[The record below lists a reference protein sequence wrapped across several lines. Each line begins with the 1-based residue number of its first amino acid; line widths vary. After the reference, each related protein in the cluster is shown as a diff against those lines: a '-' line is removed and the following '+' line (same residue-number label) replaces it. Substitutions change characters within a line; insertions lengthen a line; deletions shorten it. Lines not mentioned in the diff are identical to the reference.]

1 MEKRVYLDWNAS
13 APLRPEARRAMMAAL
28 DATGN
33 PSSVHFEGRAAKALL
48 ERARAAIA
56 HAFGMD
62 PERVVFTSGAT
73 EAAALALAGRNLNSS
88 GIEHEAVL
96 AWTEE
101 TLEVDEFGRVKVE
114 DPESSALQLANGET
128 GILQDIPNGILVTD
142 ATQAAGKIPLN
153 SELKKAAM
161 AITSAHKLGG
171 PKGVGALLLGV
182 GSEVEPRQL
191 GGGQEMGRRSG
202 TENLAAAAGFGAAVA
217 AAEREIGDGDWERV
231 EELRDELEVKL
242 LNSVPDL
249 VVIGRKSR
257 RLPNTSCFALPGW
270 KSELQVIQLDLDG
283 YSISAGSACSS
294 GKVGDRNALRS
305 LGLPEDITG
314 SAVRVSFGPSTLK
327 GDVLGFADAWIRHSR
342 EHTERQ
348 RARSSSGTA
357 PARAA

>member
-1 MEKRVYLDWNAS
+1 MVKRVYLDWNAS
-13 APLRPEARRAMMAAL
+13 APLRPEARRAMISAL

-48 ERARAAIA
+48 ERARAAIGN
-56 HAFGMD
+56 AFCMD

-73 EAAALALAGRNLNSS
+73 EAAALALAGKNLNSS

-96 AWTEE
+96 AWTDA
-101 TLEVDEFGRVKVE
+101 TLEIDECGRVRVE
-114 DPESSALQLANGET
+114 DPESSTLQLANGET
-128 GILQDIPNGILVTD
+128 GILQEVPDGILVTD

-171 PKGVGALLLGV
+171 PKGIGALLLGE
-182 GSEVEPRQL
+182 GHEIEPRQR

-202 TENLAAAAGFGAAVA
+202 TENLAAAAGFGAAVSA
-217 AAEREIGDGDWERV
+217 AAREVDDGDWERV

-242 LNSVPDL
+242 MNSVPDL
-249 VVIGRKSR
+249 VVIGRNSC

-305 LGLPEDITG
+305 LGLSDDITG
-314 SAVRVSFGPSTLK
+314 SAVRVSFGPSTSR
-327 GDVLGFADAWIRHSR
+327 GDVLGFADAWVRRSR

-348 RARSSSGTA
+348 RAGSVGTA

>member
-1 MEKRVYLDWNAS
+1 MAKRVYLDWNAS
-13 APLRPEARRAMMAAL
+13 APLRPEARQAMISAL

-48 ERARAAIA
+48 ERARAAIGN
-56 HAFGMD
+56 AFGMD

-73 EAAALALAGRNLNSS
+73 EAAALALAGRKLKSA

-96 AWTEE
+96 AWTEAS
-101 TLEVDEFGRVKVE
+101 LEVDEFGGVGVE
-114 DPESSALQLANGET
+114 DPESSTLQMANGET
-128 GILQDIPNGILVTD
+128 GILQDVPDGILVTD

-171 PKGVGALLLGV
+171 PKGIGALLLGE
-182 GSEVEPRQL
+182 GRDIEPRQL

-202 TENLAAAAGFGAAVA
+202 TENLAAAVGFGAAVSA
-217 AAEREIGDGDWERV
+217 SARQVDDGDWERV
-231 EELRDELEVKL
+231 GQLRDELEVRL
-242 LNSVPDL
+242 MNSVPDL
-249 VVIGRKSR
+249 VVIGRNSR

-294 GKVGDRNALRS
+294 GKVGVRNALRT
-305 LGLPEDITG
+305 LGLADEVTG
-314 SAVRVSFGPSTLK
+314 SAVRVSFGPSTSR
-327 GDVLGFADAWIRHSR
+327 GDVIGFADAWIRRSR

-348 RARSSSGTA
+348 RAGSNDTA